1 MKKFGKLLSALA
13 VAVIG
18 LATLVSC
25 GGYNFY
31 NVMTEAGAIIDK
43 DHCYEVIEIEDAKNK
58 IEADETFIL
67 ALGSPISKT
76 ANTIGIIDEQS
87 EIFNFEGKIY
97 FIDVEDEIKN
107 IEDRNTLNKDLGISN
122 SADAKTNLIIVIYNK
137 GEVLIDTTNKASY
150 DDFEWFAAN
159 NSVDY
164 YALAAYMFNDLKF
177 E

>member
-43 DHCYEVIEIEDAKNK
+43 DHCYEVIEDAKNK

-97 FIDVEDEIKN
+97 FIDVQDEIKN
-107 IEDRNTLNKDLGISN
+107 IEDRNTLNKDLGIFN

-150 DDFEWFAAN
+150 DDFEWFAASNIIIRFSIESPLLIYAN
-159 NSVDY
+159 NKKV
-164 YALAAYMFNDLKF
+164 
-177 E
+177 